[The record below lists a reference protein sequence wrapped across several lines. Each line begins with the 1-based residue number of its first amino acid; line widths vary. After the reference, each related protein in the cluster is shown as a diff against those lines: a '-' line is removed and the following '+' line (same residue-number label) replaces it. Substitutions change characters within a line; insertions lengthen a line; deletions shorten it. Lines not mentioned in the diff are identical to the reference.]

1 MNNELLTVLEY
12 LENER
17 GIPRETLIKVI
28 EDALVS
34 SARKSVGPVE
44 DLRVEINPETGDI
57 RVIANMEVT
66 EKVEDQSREISLTE
80 ARSKD
85 PDLEPGDTIDWEVT
99 PANFGRIAA
108 QKTRQNIMQRLR
120 EAEQQRVYDEYRDY
134 VDHMLSGVVQRIEGN
149 EIIVKL
155 PDAEG
160 VLPKENRIP
169 GEEYQP
175 NDHICCILAQV
186 NISSEAPTLILSR
199 THPLLVQ
206 RLFEREVTEISEGLL
221 EIKSVARE
229 PGYRSKIA
237 VLSHDSSIDPVGA
250 CVGMRGN
257 RVKTVV
263 RELGG
268 EKVDIITWNSDI
280 KTFVA
285 NALQPAKLTK
295 VEIDEENHQ
304 IHIEA
309 PEDQLS
315 LAIGK
320 KGQNA
325 RLAAKLTGWRI
336 DISQLQQPQTSNLED
351 KMERAAQSLC
361 EHIPN
366 LDEVTARNLIAKGF
380 ISAQGLCEAEPED
393 LLSVEGLDEN
403 KAEEI
408 IQAARESIMPGQ

>member
-17 GIPRETLIKVI
+17 GIPRDTLIKVI

-34 SARKSVGPVE
+34 SAKKSVGPVE
-44 DLRVEINPETGDI
+44 DLRVEIDPDTGDI
-57 RVIANMEVT
+57 RAIANMRVV
-66 EKVEDQSREISLTE
+66 EKVEDSSREISLNQ
-80 ARSKD
+80 ARSKQ
-85 PDLEPGDTIDWEVT
+85 PDIEPGDTIDWEVT

-108 QKTRQNIMQRLR
+108 QKTRQNIMARLR
-120 EAEQQRVYDEYRDY
+120 EAELQRVYDEYKDY
-134 VDHMLSGVVQRIEGN
+134 VDQMLSGVVQRIDGRD
-149 EIIVKL
+149 IIVKL
-155 PDAEG
+155 PDAEAI
-160 VLPKENRIP
+160 LPKENRIP
-169 GEEYQP
+169 GEEYQA
-175 NDHICCILAQV
+175 NDHICCILSQV
-186 NISSEAPTLILSR
+186 NLSPEASTLVLSR

-237 VLSHDSSIDPVGA
+237 VQSNDPSIDPVGA

-280 KTFVA
+280 KTFVT

-295 VEIDEENHQ
+295 VEVDEENHQ
-304 IHIEA
+304 VHIEA

-336 DISQLQQPQTSNLED
+336 DISQLQEKESFNLED
-351 KMERAAQSLC
+351 KMERAAQSLADHVPIIDK
-361 EHIPN
+361 EI
-366 LDEVTARNLIAKGF
+366 ARNLVAKGF
-380 ISAQGLCEAEPED
+380 ISAQGLCEAETED
-393 LLSVEGLDEN
+393 LLTVEGIDET

-408 IQAARESIMPGQ
+408 IRVARESVTAE

>member
-17 GIPRETLIKVI
+17 GIDRNTLIKVI

-34 SARKSVGPVE
+34 SARKSVGPVQ
-44 DLRVEINPETGDI
+44 DLRVEINPNTGDI
-57 RVIANMEVT
+57 KAIAQMTVVN
-66 EKVEDQSREISLTE
+66 KVENEESEIDL
-80 ARSKD
+80 AQAQAKH
-85 PDLEPGDTIDWEVT
+85 PDVKEGDVIDWEVT
-99 PANFGRIAA
+99 PENFGRIAA
-108 QKTRQNIMQRLR
+108 QKTRQNIMLRLK
-120 EAEQQRVYDEYRDY
+120 EAEKQRVHDEYKDY
-134 VDHMLSGVVQRIEGN
+134 VETMVSGVVMHEEGRDLV
-149 EIIVKL
+149 IKL
-155 PDAEG
+155 PDTEA
-160 VLPKENRIP
+160 VLPRQEQIP

-175 NDHICCILAQV
+175 GDHLCCILTSV
-186 NISSEAPTLILSR
+186 NLDPDAPTIVLSR

-237 VLSHDSSIDPVGA
+237 VLSYDSSIDPVGA

-268 EKVDIITWNSDI
+268 EKVDIINWSDDI
-280 KTFVA
+280 KTFVG
-285 NALQPAKLTK
+285 NALQPAKLSHLD
-295 VEIDEENHQ
+295 VNEDEHQ
-304 IHIEA
+304 IHIQA

-315 LAIGK
+315 LAIGR

-336 DISQLQQPQTSNLED
+336 DITKLAETGTMEFED
-351 KMERAAQSLC
+351 KIQKAAKSLAD
-361 EHIPN
+361 HIEE
-366 LDEVTARNLIAKGF
+366 LDESTAQKLVSLGF
-380 ISAQGLCEAEPED
+380 LSTQGICEAEVSD
-393 LLSVEGLDEN
+393 LTSVEGIDEE
-403 KAEEI
+403 KAAAI
-408 IQAARESIMPGQ
+408 IESAKNSVGTE